1 MKNKREEGKK
11 KRQKK
16 RRNWRKY
23 TGKPFYLLCSWMKNA
38 EIQNFIS
45 MTTLTHSWRKF
56 IPFCRWAT
64 MKEWDSDSFLEMLV
78 YQIYF
83 PLPWIQQLFF
93 WFYVFRGTNLTWKG
107 NVDGVGEKGKDNTD
121 DNNNKQEPINKAF
134 QLSILILQGVPF
146 LMCSIPII
154 QIINWF
160 NIFSRVD
167 PDLTFS
173 STKLQRNL

>member
-1 MKNKREEGKK
+1 MLEKR
-11 KRQKK
+11 
-16 RRNWRKY
+16 
-23 TGKPFYLLCSWMKNA
+23 A
-38 EIQNFIS
+38 
-45 MTTLTHSWRKF
+45 
-56 IPFCRWAT
+56 
-64 MKEWDSDSFLEMLV
+64 
-78 YQIYF
+78 
-83 PLPWIQQLFF
+83 
-93 WFYVFRGTNLTWKG
+93 
-107 NVDGVGEKGKDNTD
+107 KDNTD

-134 QLSILILQGVPF
+134 QLSILILQVVPF

>member
-1 MKNKREEGKK
+1 MWEKR
-11 KRQKK
+11 
-16 RRNWRKY
+16 
-23 TGKPFYLLCSWMKNA
+23 A
-38 EIQNFIS
+38 
-45 MTTLTHSWRKF
+45 
-56 IPFCRWAT
+56 
-64 MKEWDSDSFLEMLV
+64 
-78 YQIYF
+78 
-83 PLPWIQQLFF
+83 
-93 WFYVFRGTNLTWKG
+93 
-107 NVDGVGEKGKDNTD
+107 KDNTD

-173 STKLQRNL
+173 STKLQRNLWTVVTDFERHMHVTREYHKMTATEDK

>member
-1 MKNKREEGKK
+1 MKNQKLREGRREEKETKNEKK
-11 KRQKK
+11 LKDKIL
-16 RRNWRKY
+16 Y

-45 MTTLTHSWRKF
+45 MTTLAHSWEKV
-56 IPFCRWAT
+56 IPFCRWVT
-64 MKEWDSDSFLEMLV
+64 MKEWDSGSFLETLV

-93 WFYVFRGTNLTWKG
+93 WFYVFRGTNLTWNG
-107 NVDGVGEKGKDNTD
+107 NVDVWEKRAKDNTD
-121 DNNNKQEPINKAF
+121 DNNNKQEPINKAS

-160 NIFSRVD
+160 NIFSIYIG
-167 PDLTFS
+167 
-173 STKLQRNL
+173 